1 VQREDAVT
9 DAKERA
15 TTTCAII
22 REDDLMKKTIR
33 GRRRKKVDLKCYL
46 QI

>member
-22 REDDLMKKTIR
+22 REDDLMKKLS
-33 GRRRKKVDLKCYL
+33 GREDEKKLT
-46 QI
+46 